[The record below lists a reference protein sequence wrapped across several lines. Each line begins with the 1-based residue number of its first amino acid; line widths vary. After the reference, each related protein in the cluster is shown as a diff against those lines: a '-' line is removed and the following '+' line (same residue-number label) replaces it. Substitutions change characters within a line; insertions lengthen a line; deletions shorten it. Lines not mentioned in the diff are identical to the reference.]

1 VTELSDIKVDDLDN
15 NLAAGETQSDD
26 QQRNS
31 RGGSVLTTAAIAA
44 GVSLVVALG
53 TAGGL
58 MATGIGKSKV
68 ATLDLSG
75 IVEIEQMRMTALM
88 MRKDTTEDE
97 RMRAMSRAKTFG
109 ASLTNA
115 IAELQASC
123 KCVIVT
129 RNAVI
134 GQADLDLTEEA
145 KAKLGIAGIDL
156 EQARASAE
164 QAIDRR
170 IPSAEEVT
178 RRAKEMVNR

>member
-1 VTELSDIKVDDLDN
+1 MTELSDTKAHGLDDN
-15 NLAAGETQSDD
+15 HEPEETQGDA
-26 QQRNS
+26 QQSSS
-31 RGGSVLTTAAIAA
+31 RGGSLLTTAAVAA
-44 GVSLVVALG
+44 GVSMVVALSTVG
-53 TAGGL
+53 CL

-109 ASLTNA
+109 ASLTNT

-145 KAKLGIAGIDL
+145 KAKLGMAGIDL
-156 EQARASAE
+156 DQARASAE